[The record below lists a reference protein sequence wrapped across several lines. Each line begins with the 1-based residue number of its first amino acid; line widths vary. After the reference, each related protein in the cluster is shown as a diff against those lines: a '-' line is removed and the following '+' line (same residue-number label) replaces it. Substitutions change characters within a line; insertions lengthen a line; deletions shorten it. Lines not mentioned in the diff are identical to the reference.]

1 MQAETASTPAPRRRS
16 PLIPMFIG
24 FALALPFLGLFRIHP
39 DGAFDLLALIL
50 ALTGGIYLGAALQGE
65 SRGKLIIETVFAA
78 VLVVLGLLSLSWTPL
93 WMALGFVLHGVW
105 DLVHHTGGVR
115 HGVRRWFPP
124 FCAAWDWAIAAMVVF
139 FS

>member
-1 MQAETASTPAPRRRS
+1 MHAEPAPAPRRRS
-16 PLIPMFIG
+16 PLIPAFVG

-50 ALTGGIYLGAALQGE
+50 ALTGGIYLGAALNGGA
-65 SRGKLIIETVFAA
+65 RGRLAFEGTFAA
-78 VLVVLGLLSLSWTPL
+78 VLVILALLSLTWSPL

-105 DLVHHTGGVR
+105 DLVHHTGGVS

-124 FCAAWDWAIAAMVVF
+124 FCAAWDWAIAALIVF